1 MADLSSLLANLKEI
15 LIVLDLVGITLYMFL
30 FFLILQAHQR
40 IERKVFSMPAKLNQL
55 DAQLQS
61 MDLEVPNAN
70 KNVHGRETELV
81 STEAKKISQL
91 WKSRKEQLQMGY
103 WKKMEARA
111 EELKKLQEQKEHIE
125 ELIKRTKVKYH
136 KREIDEESFR
146 EIVKDYQKQ
155 LMETNVKI
163 WELEKA
169 LG

>member
-1 MADLSSLLANLKEI
+1 MADLSTLLSNLKET
-15 LIVLDLVGITLYMFL
+15 LIMLNLVGIVLNMIL
-30 FFLILQAHQR
+30 FTFILFSHQR
-40 IERKVFSMPAKLNQL
+40 IERRVFSIPARLNQL
-55 DAQLQS
+55 ETQLKS
-61 MDLEVPNAN
+61 MDMSIPDSS
-70 KNVHGRETELV
+70 KNLRGRETEMV
-81 STEAKKISQL
+81 TTEAKKISQL

-111 EELKKLQEQKEHIE
+111 EDLKKLHEQKEHIE

>member
-1 MADLSSLLANLKEI
+1 MADLSTLLTNLKETLIIFNLAGI
-15 LIVLDLVGITLYMFL
+15 LLNLLLFL
-30 FFLILQAHQR
+30 FILFTHQR
-40 IERKVFSMPAKLNQL
+40 IELKIASIPGRLNKLE
-55 DAQLQS
+55 AQLKS
-61 MDLEVPNAN
+61 MDLEMPDTS
-70 KNVHGRETELV
+70 KNMRSSETELV

-111 EELKKLQEQKEHIE
+111 EDLKKLHEQKEHIE